1 MKLPTTPWA
10 KQSPSRTSGR
20 QDDLPCRAV
29 HFHVHGSQ
37 WARRRPRDD
46 LSLASWVELGAVTRT
61 DEQAG

>member
-1 MKLPTTPWA
+1 MKLPITPGA
-10 KQSPSRTSGR
+10 KPMPSRASGR
-20 QDDLPCRAV
+20 QDDLPRRAV

-46 LSLASWVELGAVTRT
+46 VSLASWVELGAVTRT